1 MRGSEEQKQE
11 KYYVAQ
17 LEELLS
23 SCQDKFNGR
32 KMCQTLEKITLGE
45 DENNTVKFL
54 EGLEVNSF

>member
-1 MRGSEEQKQE
+1 M
-11 KYYVAQ
+11 AQ

-32 KMCQTLEKITLGE
+32 KMCQTLEKITRGE

>member
-1 MRGSEEQKQE
+1 M
-11 KYYVAQ
+11 YYAAQ

-23 SCQDKFNGR
+23 SGQDKFNGR

-45 DENNTVKFL
+45 DGNNTVNFL